1 MKILITGAR
10 GQLGAELEG
19 VLKQKKCFI
28 GELNKKYENC
38 EWLSFS
44 SKDLDITDFEK
55 AKEIIEINK
64 PDVLINCAA
73 FTDVD
78 GCEKDPQRAM
88 KVNALGAKNLATVCG
103 DLDTKILHI
112 STDYVFDGRSEK
124 PYCEW
129 DVCNP
134 KTVYGKSKLLGEQY
148 VKEFA
153 RKYFIVRTSWLYG
166 SSGKNFL
173 KTIINLSKT
182 KNEISV
188 VKDQIGNPTNANDLA
203 YHLLTLA
210 VTENYG
216 LYHCAGEGSC
226 TWFDFAC
233 KIAEFAGL
241 SCKILPVS
249 TEEYQKIDFRA
260 AKRPK
265 NSSLCNLS
273 LKALNLNKMPSW
285 EESLKIFLNNYA
297 YK

>member
-1 MKILITGAR
+1 MKILITGGK
-10 GQLGAELEG
+10 GQLGSELES
-19 VLKQKKCFI
+19 VLKKKECFI
-28 GELNKKYENC
+28 GKLSKEYENC
-38 EWLSFS
+38 EWISFS

-55 AKEIIEINK
+55 AKEIIEINR

-78 GCEKDPQRAM
+78 GCEKDQKKAM
-88 KVNALGAKNLATVCG
+88 MVNAFGAKNLATICG
-103 DLDTKILHI
+103 NLDTKILHV
-112 STDYVFDGRSEK
+112 STDYVFDGGYEK
-124 PYCEW
+124 LYCEW
-129 DVCNP
+129 DICNP
-134 KTVYGKSKLLGEQY
+134 KTTYGKSKLLGEQY
-148 VKEFA
+148 IKEFSK
-153 RKYFIVRTSWLYG
+153 KYFIVRTSWLYG
-166 SSGKNFL
+166 SIGKNFV
-173 KTIINLSKT
+173 KTILDLSKT
-182 KNEISV
+182 KKELSV
-188 VKDQIGNPTNANDLA
+188 VNDQFGNPTSANDLA
-203 YHLLTLA
+203 FHILSLA

-216 LYHCAGEGSC
+216 LYHCAGEGRCS
-226 TWFDFAC
+226 WFDFTC